1 MIDARTS
8 EMQKVYA
15 PTRLNQNVD
24 TMDLCEMFHAE
35 SQYNPL
41 DFDPES
47 EAKERAKIKTYE
59 EVDMQTEPVLFAVE
73 NVDGGGTTDKQSR
86 RSGNQLLEEE
96 LLYLSGD
103 GAGTHLAPGGDFGSS
118 EELLKK
124 KSSMRIDDF
133 HHRSTAG
140 LGTAGGGKWLTQED
154 YQQYQGLKTLKTQ
167 LLMQLEEERRSTQQL
182 RQQLADAQQSI
193 HHEET
198 VKPRR
203 TSAFGVRKS
212 SAHMNVP
219 PRQEEGENEEDQREG
234 SGMGSTS

>member
-24 TMDLCEMFHAE
+24 TMDLCEMFHAD

-41 DFDPES
+41 DFDPEW

-59 EVDMQTEPVLFAVE
+59 EVDMQTEPVFFAVE

-140 LGTAGGGKWLTQED
+140 LGTAAGKWLTLED
-154 YQQYQGLKTLKTQ
+154 YQQFQGLKTLKTQ
-167 LLMQLEEERRSTQQL
+167 LLMQIEEERRGTQQL
-182 RQQLADAQQSI
+182 RQQLAEAQKSL
-193 HHEET
+193 HEESL
-198 VKPRR
+198 KPKR
-203 TSAFGVRKS
+203 TSAFGVRKL
-212 SAHMNVP
+212 SAHNQNMP
-219 PRQEEGENEEDQREG
+219 
-234 SGMGSTS
+234 

>member
-1 MIDARTS
+1 
-8 EMQKVYA
+8 MQKVYA

-24 TMDLCEMFHAE
+24 TMDLCEMFHAD

-41 DFDPES
+41 DFDPEW

-59 EVDMQTEPVLFAVE
+59 EVDMQTEPVFFAIE

-133 HHRSTAG
+133 NHRSTAG
-140 LGTAGGGKWLTQED
+140 LGTAAGKWLTLED
-154 YQQYQGLKTLKTQ
+154 YQQFQGLKTLKTQ
-167 LLMQLEEERRSTQQL
+167 LLMQIEEERRSTQQL
-182 RQQLADAQQSI
+182 KQQLAEAQQSL
-193 HHEET
+193 HEESL
-198 VKPRR
+198 KPKR
-203 TSAFGVRKS
+203 TSAFGVRKL
-212 SAHMNVP
+212 SAN
-219 PRQEEGENEEDQREG
+219 N
-234 SGMGSTS
+234 

>member
-1 MIDARTS
+1 
-8 EMQKVYA
+8 
-15 PTRLNQNVD
+15 
-24 TMDLCEMFHAE
+24 MFHAD

-41 DFDPES
+41 DFDPEW

-59 EVDMQTEPVLFAVE
+59 EVDMQTEPVFFAIE

-133 HHRSTAG
+133 NHRSTAG
-140 LGTAGGGKWLTQED
+140 LGTAAGKWLTLED
-154 YQQYQGLKTLKTQ
+154 YQQFQGLKTLKTQ
-167 LLMQLEEERRSTQQL
+167 LLMQIEEERRSTQQL
-182 RQQLADAQQSI
+182 KQQLAEA
-193 HHEET
+193 
-198 VKPRR
+198 
-203 TSAFGVRKS
+203 
-212 SAHMNVP
+212 
-219 PRQEEGENEEDQREG
+219 
-234 SGMGSTS
+234 

>member
-1 MIDARTS
+1 
-8 EMQKVYA
+8 MQKVYA

-24 TMDLCEMFHAE
+24 TMDLCEMFHAD

-41 DFDPES
+41 DFDPEW
-47 EAKERAKIKTYE
+47 EAKERAKIKSYE
-59 EVDMQTEPVLFAVE
+59 EVDMQTEPVFFAVE

-140 LGTAGGGKWLTQED
+140 LVTAAGKWLTLED
-154 YQQYQGLKTLKTQ
+154 YQQFQGLKTLKTQ
-167 LLMQLEEERRSTQQL
+167 LLMQIEEERRGTQQL
-182 RQQLADAQQSI
+182 RQQLAEAQQSL
-193 HHEET
+193 HEESL
-198 VKPRR
+198 KPKR
-203 TSAFGVRKS
+203 TSAFGVRKL
-212 SAHMNVP
+212 SALNQSMP
-219 PRQEEGENEEDQREG
+219 
-234 SGMGSTS
+234 

>member
-1 MIDARTS
+1 
-8 EMQKVYA
+8 MQKVYA

-24 TMDLCEMFHAE
+24 TMDLCEMFHAD

-41 DFDPES
+41 DFDPEW

-59 EVDMQTEPVLFAVE
+59 EVDMQTEPVFFAVE

-140 LGTAGGGKWLTQED
+140 LGTAAGKWLTLED
-154 YQQYQGLKTLKTQ
+154 YQQFQGLKTLKTQ
-167 LLMQLEEERRSTQQL
+167 LLMQIEEERRGTQQL
-182 RQQLADAQQSI
+182 RQQLAEAQQSL
-193 HHEET
+193 HEESM
-198 VKPRR
+198 KPKR
-203 TSAFGVRKS
+203 TSAFGVRKL
-212 SAHMNVP
+212 SAHNQSVP
-219 PRQEEGENEEDQREG
+219 
-234 SGMGSTS
+234 

>member
-24 TMDLCEMFHAE
+24 TMDLCEMFHAD

-41 DFDPES
+41 DFDPEW
-47 EAKERAKIKTYE
+47 EAKELAKIKTYE
-59 EVDMQTEPVLFAVE
+59 EVDMQTEPVFFAIE

-133 HHRSTAG
+133 NHRSTAG
-140 LGTAGGGKWLTQED
+140 LGTAAGKWLTLED
-154 YQQYQGLKTLKTQ
+154 YQQFQGLKTLKTQ
-167 LLMQLEEERRSTQQL
+167 LLMQIEEERRSTQQL
-182 RQQLADAQQSI
+182 KQQLTEAQQSL
-193 HHEET
+193 HEESL
-198 VKPRR
+198 KPKR
-203 TSAFGVRKS
+203 TSAFGVRKL
-212 SAHMNVP
+212 SAN
-219 PRQEEGENEEDQREG
+219 N
-234 SGMGSTS
+234 

>member
-1 MIDARTS
+1 
-8 EMQKVYA
+8 MQKVYA

-41 DFDPES
+41 DFDPEW

-133 HHRSTAG
+133 NHRSTAG
-140 LGTAGGGKWLTQED
+140 LGTAAGKWLTLED
-154 YQQYQGLKTLKTQ
+154 YQQFQGLKTLKTQ
-167 LLMQLEEERRSTQQL
+167 LLMQIEEERRSTQQL
-182 RQQLADAQQSI
+182 KQQLAEA
-193 HHEET
+193 
-198 VKPRR
+198 
-203 TSAFGVRKS
+203 
-212 SAHMNVP
+212 
-219 PRQEEGENEEDQREG
+219 
-234 SGMGSTS
+234 